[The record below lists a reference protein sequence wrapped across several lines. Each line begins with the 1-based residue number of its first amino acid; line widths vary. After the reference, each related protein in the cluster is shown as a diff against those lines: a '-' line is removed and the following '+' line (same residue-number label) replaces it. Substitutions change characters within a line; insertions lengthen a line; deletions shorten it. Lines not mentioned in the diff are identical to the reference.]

1 MLDRASFDEADF
13 CIVEFLVEFLV
24 MNPTLWND
32 QNVCLT
38 TLKIQVY
45 LKNSYVF

>member
-1 MLDRASFDEADF
+1 MWDRASFDEADF
-13 CIVEFLVEFLV
+13 CIVEFLV
-24 MNPTLWND
+24 MNSTLWND